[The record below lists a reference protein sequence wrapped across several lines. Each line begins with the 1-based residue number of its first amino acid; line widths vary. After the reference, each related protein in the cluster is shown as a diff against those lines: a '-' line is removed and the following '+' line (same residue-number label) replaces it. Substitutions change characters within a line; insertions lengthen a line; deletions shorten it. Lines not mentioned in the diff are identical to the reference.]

1 VSLDLLPFLQDVITY
16 LLDKTKAPAQEY
28 ANRVLAKLVR
38 LVLVTVVGVSFLAAG
53 LIFFLI
59 AIITYL
65 SQLMTAWLA
74 WGIVGLITAL
84 IGSVLLLLLRR

>member
-1 VSLDLLPFLQDVITY
+1 LPFLQDVITY
-16 LLDKTKAPAQEY
+16 LLDKTKVPAQEY

-65 SQLMTAWLA
+65 TLVMPAFLA
-74 WGIVGLITAL
+74 WGLVGLITAL
-84 IGSVLLLLLRR
+84 VGTVLLLLLRR

>member
-1 VSLDLLPFLQDVITY
+1 LPFLQDVITY
-16 LLDKTKAPAQEY
+16 LLDKTKAPAQDY

-65 SQLMTAWLA
+65 SQLMVAWLA

-84 IGSVLLLLLRR
+84 VGGVLLLLLRR